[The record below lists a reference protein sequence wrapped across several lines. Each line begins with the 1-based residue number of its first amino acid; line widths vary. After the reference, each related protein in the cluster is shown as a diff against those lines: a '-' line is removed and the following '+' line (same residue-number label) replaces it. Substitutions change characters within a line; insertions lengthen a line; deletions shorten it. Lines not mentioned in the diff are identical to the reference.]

1 MSFCSYRTYGTK
13 CSGCKTTI
21 PANEFVM
28 RALGNVYHI
37 QCFVCTMCGH
47 RLEKGQEFALKD
59 NNLYCKE
66 DYGKIPIKGP
76 ANSPPHKQQQES
88 ELNFDYDVLSVSL
101 LLFFQGLRVTEQFQL
116 TTPENVI
123 TYHNALSLSPK
134 ILHKHCLQFLLGI
147 KMAPRETENSAYSN
161 FWGDKQRAL
170 WYVMLFSGVVNISGD
185 KSPYFPC
192 LM

>member
-1 MSFCSYRTYGTK
+1 MTCCSYRTYGTK

-88 ELNFDYDVLSVSL
+88 ELNFNDDVLSFLL
-101 LLFFQGLRVTEQFQL
+101 LLFFRGLRVTEQLQL

-123 TYHNALSLSPK
+123 TYHNSLCLSP
-134 ILHKHCLQFLLGI
+134 Q
-147 KMAPRETENSAYSN
+147 N
-161 FWGDKQRAL
+161 FT
-170 WYVMLFSGVVNISGD
+170 
-185 KSPYFPC
+185 
-192 LM
+192 